1 MAEAFTETCKVALF
15 GGYGSGKTLQIRS
28 LIEDYGAANVGI
40 VSCEHGLGTI
50 ESSLAGVGKREPRDL
65 ATFKDAWKWA
75 QDNYSGRDK
84 WVCIDGGTRVL
95 QWGSNDILQG
105 TDEAFIRLATGTERG
120 TLDKALKPYL
130 RYITSDGNID
140 SRKQWMSIAYD
151 ADHEMNRWVK
161 LECNHYWTFWED
173 ETWINENKK
182 GVPWQVD
189 APGRGSRLAI
199 YGTFDFVLR
208 LTREGPKGETV
219 VATHDPSG
227 RTVKS
232 KTRDD
237 WKWCQVPTEQR
248 DFRLSQFARSIR
260 PKPADVPAVVEA
272 K

>member
-1 MAEAFTETCKVALF
+1 MSNGFSETTKIALF
-15 GGYGSGKTLQIRS
+15 GAFSTGKTLQIRS
-28 LIEDYGAANVGI
+28 LIEKYGAENVGI

-50 ESSLAGVGKREPRDL
+50 ESSLQGVGTRTPTNL
-65 ATFKDAWKWA
+65 AEFKDAWKWA

-105 TDEAFIRLATGTERG
+105 TDEAFIRLATGTPRNE
-120 TLDKALKPYL
+120 LSLALKPYL
-130 RYITSDGNID
+130 RYISNDGNID

-151 ADHEMNRWVK
+151 SDHEMNRWVK

-199 YGTFDFVLR
+199 YGTFDFILR
-208 LTREGPKGETV
+208 LTRKGPQGETI

-227 RTVKS
+227 MVVKS

-237 WKWCQVPTEQR
+237 WKWAKVPLVQENFNLAEFAETLKPQVAAIQ
-248 DFRLSQFARSIR
+248 
-260 PKPADVPAVVEA
+260 EA

>member
-1 MAEAFTETCKVALF
+1 MSETFTETCKVACF

-28 LIEDYGAANVGI
+28 LIEAYGAANVGI

-50 ESSLAGVGKREPRDL
+50 QSSLDGVGRREPKTL
-65 ATFKDAWKWA
+65 AEFKDAWKWA
-75 QDNYSGRDK
+75 QDNYSGKDK

-105 TDEAFIRLATGTERG
+105 TDEAFIRLATGTERHN
-120 TLDKALKPYL
+120 LPPALKPWL
-130 RYITSDGNID
+130 RYISNDGNID

-182 GVPWQVD
+182 GVPWTVD
-189 APGRGSRLAI
+189 APGKGSRAAI
-199 YGTFDFVLR
+199 YGTFDFILR
-208 LTREGPKGETV
+208 LTREGAKGEIV

-227 RTVKS
+227 RVVKS

-237 WKWCQVPTEQR
+237 WKFVEVPLRQEN
-248 DFRLSQFARSIR
+248 FRLADFAATLR
-260 PKPADVPAVVEA
+260 PQAAAILSEA